1 MPRQPIK
8 PTLIFVSLLN
18 MGLAAC
24 FRTKNDRGNPGTHC
38 NHTHGCNARGAG
50 KESLLQKEN
59 ILSLAGRKQRGQ
71 DETPPLEFA
80 VDFLAMQS
88 ISFIFSGSCFSFSQ
102 PKTKDPP

>member
-1 MPRQPIK
+1 
-8 PTLIFVSLLN
+8 

-59 ILSLAGRKQRGQ
+59 ILSLAGRKQRGR

-80 VDFLAMQS
+80 VDFLAMLS
-88 ISFIFSGSCFSFSQ
+88 ISFIFSGSSFSFLQS
-102 PKTKDPP
+102 KTKDPP